1 MVGVHVPLFPTQCRA
16 QCAVA
21 FKLSDV
27 YSIRKEHLS

>member
-1 MVGVHVPLFPTQCRA
+1 MVGVHVPLFATQCPT

-27 YSIRKEHLS
+27 NNICKEFLS